1 MKKKERDSRMEL
13 REDGG
18 VPYFIFKNLE
28 ETGLVRHG
36 FSTRLGGVSEG
47 YLASM
52 NLSFTRGDREENVRE
67 NFRRMGRA
75 IGFIPENLV
84 LSDQT
89 HTDHVR
95 LMTEADRGKGY
106 TKPLDY
112 QDVDGMVTDV
122 PGLVLTTFYAD
133 CVPLYF
139 VDPVHRAIGLSHSGW
154 KGTVKRIGAVT
165 LEKMSAAFGTRPEDV
180 RAAIGP
186 SICQDCY
193 EVSEDVAQAF
203 MEEFGGAAEERMLY
217 RKENGKYQLDL
228 WRANEQV
235 LLEAGI
241 LPGHLEVTNVCTCC
255 NPDLLFS
262 HRATHGKRGN
272 LAAFLM
278 LTGKGPDSRK
288 ELCRQFEFREILP
301 GEAKQA
307 AEIERICFPPNEAC
321 SEKMMVQRAAKAPEL
336 FLVAVDRRTGKLA
349 GFLNG
354 LSTDEA
360 VFRDEFFTDA
370 DLYDPEGKRVM
381 LLGLDVLPEYRGQGL
396 AGELV
401 RRYVAREREKGRER
415 LLLTCLESK
424 VKMYEKMGFR
434 DLGVSASSWGGV
446 EWHEMDCALE
456 MTGQKSLYN
465 L

>member
-180 RAAIGP
+180 RAAI
-186 SICQDCY
+186 
-193 EVSEDVAQAF
+193 
-203 MEEFGGAAEERMLY
+203 
-217 RKENGKYQLDL
+217 
-228 WRANEQV
+228 
-235 LLEAGI
+235 
-241 LPGHLEVTNVCTCC
+241 
-255 NPDLLFS
+255 DLLS
-262 HRATHGKRGN
+262 ARTVMRSVKMWRRRSWRN
-272 LAAFLM
+272 LAVRRM
-278 LTGKGPDSRK
+278 KGCSTGKKTENTSWIYGEPMNRCCWK
-288 ELCRQFEFREILP
+288 PVFFRNIW
-301 GEAKQA
+301 K
-307 AEIERICFPPNEAC
+307 
-321 SEKMMVQRAAKAPEL
+321 
-336 FLVAVDRRTGKLA
+336 
-349 GFLNG
+349 
-354 LSTDEA
+354 
-360 VFRDEFFTDA
+360 
-370 DLYDPEGKRVM
+370 
-381 LLGLDVLPEYRGQGL
+381 
-396 AGELV
+396 
-401 RRYVAREREKGRER
+401 
-415 LLLTCLESK
+415 
-424 VKMYEKMGFR
+424 
-434 DLGVSASSWGGV
+434 
-446 EWHEMDCALE
+446 
-456 MTGQKSLYN
+456 
-465 L
+465 